1 MLSPKSEEF
10 LISILSYVK
19 FSFDHGTIRSE
30 LGNHLIDKME
40 DYIGQGYDEETAE
53 QMAISDMGE
62 AQEIGVELNK
72 EHNPV
77 IGCLWRASH
86 ILVFLFIIMNLY
98 FVGLPMAISVGNTLM
113 KNNSTASI
121 PKSNMVYDLKVN
133 QKVKL
138 DDTVIDFTNVILEKN
153 EDMNIFYRYYD
164 TSLWRGAW
172 NLGTIG
178 VITDNLGNKY
188 FNGSGSES
196 GGILSSGRR
205 TINHFAKDAD
215 TLIISYDYYNRQYR
229 VEIPLRK
236 VKENEY

>member
-1 MLSPKSEEF
+1 MLSPKREEF
-10 LISILSYVK
+10 LISVLSYVK
-19 FSFDHGTIRSE
+19 FSFDHKTIRSE

-40 DYIGQGYDEETAE
+40 DYIDLGYDEETAE

-72 EHNPV
+72 EHNPI
-77 IGCLWRASH
+77 IGWLWKASH
-86 ILVFLFIIMNLY
+86 ILVVLFIIMNLY
-98 FVGLPMAISVGNTLM
+98 FVGLPMAISIGNTLM
-113 KNNSTASI
+113 KNNPTASI
-121 PKSNMVYDLKVN
+121 PKSNIIYNIQVN

-164 TSLWRGAW
+164 TSLWGGGW
-172 NLGTIG
+172 SLGTIG
-178 VITDNLGNKY
+178 VITDNLGNQYHK
-188 FNGSGSES
+188 GSGSES
-196 GGILSSGRR
+196 GGIISYGRS
-205 TINHFAKDAD
+205 TINYFAKDAD

-236 VKENEY
+236 AKENEY